1 MFKTFITGILLGIV
15 VAAAALYYVP
25 VVDQSREQSLIVVH
39 PNHGNTESFHANLP
53 FDRIMIGAYGQADP
67 LPPGLEWPEDEQFK
81 NVRAELFKLRNG
93 KDAVVGVASR
103 LSSSG
108 EDSGGV
114 VEWVLHLP
122 ARGSIYALME
132 AQPRAGGGR
141 IGKFRAGTR
150 EFKDMTGLVSERWTA
165 DTSGSEESPAGRV
178 ELIIALVSQQ
188 ADIE

>member
-1 MFKTFITGILLGIV
+1 MFKTFISGILLGIV

-25 VVDQSREQSLIVVH
+25 VVDQSRERSLIVVH

-53 FDRIMIGAYGQADP
+53 SDRIMIGAKGRIDP
-67 LPPGLEWPEDEQFK
+67 LPPGLVWPEDELFA

-108 EDSGGV
+108 GGSDDI

-122 ARGSIYALME
+122 ARGSIYVVMP
-132 AQPRAGGGR
+132 AQAREDGGR

-150 EFKDMTGLVSERWTA
+150 EFKGMTGLVSERWTA
-165 DTSGSEESPAGRV
+165 DTSGSFDAGTGRV
-178 ELIIALVSQQ
+178 ELITALVSRQ
-188 ADIE
+188 EELE

>member
-81 NVRAELFKLRNG
+81 NIRAELFKLRNA

-108 EDSGGV
+108 GDSGGV

-132 AQPRAGGGR
+132 PQPREGGGR

-150 EFKDMTGLVSERWTA
+150 EFKGMTGLVSERWTA
-165 DTSGSEESPAGRV
+165 DTSGSEEAPAGRV